1 MIVRVVDY
9 DYLFWFEGVPV
20 LGDFGKWA
28 FGSQFASGFESQQ
41 RLCDGNTSVASS
53 R

>member
-1 MIVRVVDY
+1 MFVQVVDS
-9 DYLFWFEGVPV
+9 DYPFWFEGVPV

-28 FGSQFASGFESQQ
+28 FGPMVTSGFESQQ
-41 RLCDGNTSVASS
+41 RLCDGIKSVASS